1 MPVVVAYILTN
12 VRIFVQKQGII
23 AIKKPRQ
30 NKFAGACYLNKRK
43 ILNMLLAFVESHIV
57 DILLNALLLAART
70 NHQNI
75 VSVHHN
81 IIA

>member
-30 NKFAGACYLNKRK
+30 NSLLGLVISKKRK

-57 DILLNALLLAART
+57 DIFLNTLLLAART

-75 VSVHHN
+75 IRIHHN

>member
-30 NKFAGACYLNKRK
+30 NSLLGLVISKKRK
-43 ILNMLLAFVESHIV
+43 ILNMLLAFVESHII

>member
-30 NKFAGACYLNKRK
+30 NSLLGLVISKKRK

-75 VSVHHN
+75 IRIHYN

>member
-1 MPVVVAYILTN
+1 MSVVVAYILTN

-30 NKFAGACYLNKRK
+30 NSLLGLVISKKRK

>member
-1 MPVVVAYILTN
+1 
-12 VRIFVQKQGII
+12 
-23 AIKKPRQ
+23 
-30 NKFAGACYLNKRK
+30 
-43 ILNMLLAFVESHIV
+43 MLLAFVESHIV

-81 IIA
+81 IIAQTIDYRNLILRN